1 MSAFETPLY
10 QNMFPS
16 AEDLARTQSEA
27 AVLTDKGYYA
37 VADAGTLWVTQ
48 QDAASCSQIL
58 DDYRHANLHI
68 PGEIS
73 AGGEDVEILGFPV
86 YIDQVDDLYL
96 AMIQIDYH
104 EIICGS
110 GTDREAA
117 LSSAVRNSP
126 SISSSHSIAEKAQ
139 VAHRRDGRESP
150 EEIVTPVPTPHQ
162 IMHKNQDVTFAE
174 ILCSE
179 HDLKPGSVDCVS
191 RNHGEW
197 WKSIL
202 ESESVLRISKSDEL
216 QDVYEPGAAQ
226 DDAWRQDTV
235 RYEFH
240 DGSAIVMIG
249 NAESWDLGVHKTQV
263 DNAALLLKLAGA
275 SQEGLEEA
283 DRIINDPPPREFGL
297 FAMLHGPFQENLS
310 DMHFPDGVKV
320 NAWRKEHERLL
331 ADLNESDNR
340 RPDESSAEYSDWLDM
355 RVTKA
360 EALEAHLEK
369 GHEIGT
375 YTLEDELIDTV
386 WVAGQSE
393 RGEPPDNI
401 WLRADPADN
410 TGRFSVKW
418 IDGLPGSAVLVP
430 FDGADRK
437 SMLKERIQSTLARNM
452 AMEFHWG
459 GILDLKS
466 PSSLRE
472 AHRKWEAGKEEG
484 NKEMDDEL
492 DIAS

>member
-1 MSAFETPLY
+1 MSAFEKPLY
-10 QNMFPS
+10 ENMFPS
-16 AEDLARTQSEA
+16 ADDLARTQAEA
-27 AVLTDKGYYA
+27 AFLTDRGYYA

-48 QDAASCSQIL
+48 DDAVSCSQIL
-58 DDYRHANLHI
+58 DDYRHANLSI
-68 PGEIS
+68 PSEVS
-73 AGGEDVEILGFPV
+73 AGAVDVEILGFPV

-117 LSSAVRNSP
+117 LSSAIRNSP
-126 SISSSHSIAEKAQ
+126 SISSSHSIAEKAR
-139 VAHRRDGRESP
+139 VAHRRDGRDVP
-150 EEIVTPVPTPHQ
+150 EEITAPVPAPKP

-174 ILCSE
+174 VLCSE

-191 RNHGEW
+191 RNYGEW

-202 ESESVLRISKSDEL
+202 ESESVLRISKSEEL
-216 QDVYEPGAAQ
+216 QDVFEPGAAQ
-226 DDAWRQDTV
+226 DDAWSQNTV

-240 DGSAIVMIG
+240 DGSAIVMVG

-263 DNAALLLKLAGA
+263 DNAALLLKLADA
-275 SQEGLEEA
+275 SQAGLEEA
-283 DRIINDPPPREFGL
+283 DKIIMEDPPRELGL
-297 FAMLHGPFQENLS
+297 FAMLHGPSQENLAV
-310 DMHFPDGVKV
+310 MHFPDAVKV

-331 ADLNESDNR
+331 ADLNDYDNR
-340 RPDESSAEYSDWLDM
+340 RPDESSAEYSEWLDM
-355 RVTKA
+355 RASKA
-360 EALEAHLEK
+360 EALESHLEK
-369 GHEIGT
+369 GHDNGT

-393 RGEPPDNI
+393 QGDPENV
-401 WLRADPADN
+401 WLRADPVDH
-410 TGRFSVKW
+410 TGRYSVKW

-430 FDGADRK
+430 FDGVDRK
-437 SMLKERIQSTLARNM
+437 SMLKDRIQSALARNM

-472 AHRKWEAGKEEG
+472 AHSEWEAGKEER
-484 NKEMDDEL
+484 NKGTDDEL